1 MKRVVGGVLVLVV
14 FLWGLGFAQRGTS
27 GAPGTVIQLAQPTS
41 AAPEGFLADEAGIS
55 IYVDIGHPIDIGVAK
70 GLLQG
75 VETETADYVIGVLA
89 MDNYDETQWPHVYA
103 NSAGWVI
110 VYYSKDDPA
119 AKIMAWRDYSDGVLN
134 TTLLEIALRRYVQ
147 NLSRGMRVPLDIS
160 GMQVNYFDFRY
171 PTASKLLIVVDT
183 VNNGTDSFNYLVP
196 SGVVV
201 HEASWIL
208 FGTGGWGEGKYL
220 WVDGTQ
226 LKSFTHTGYS
236 SGVLGVDYLTLGQN
250 HGVAVQADSCWGGAA
265 VVFIYG

>member
-1 MKRVVGGVLVLVV
+1 MKRVVGGVLLLVV
-14 FLWGLGFAQRGTS
+14 FLWGLGFAQRGNS
-27 GAPGTVIQLAQPTS
+27 GAPGTVIPLAQPTS
-41 AAPEGFLADEAGIS
+41 AAPQGFLASEAGIS
-55 IYVDIGHPIDIGVAK
+55 IYVDIGHSIDIEVAK

-75 VETETADYVIGVLA
+75 VETETEDYVIGVLA

-119 AKIMAWRDYSDGVLN
+119 AKIMAWKDYNGGVLN

-183 VNNGTDSFNYLVP
+183 VNSGEDSFKYLIP
-196 SGVVV
+196 SGVMV
-201 HEASWIL
+201 HEASWIF
-208 FGTGGWGEGKYL
+208 FGTRDGYAKNL
-220 WVDGTQ
+220 WVDGVE
-226 LKSFTHTGYS
+226 LAHFGYPGYS
-236 SGVLGVDYLTLGQN
+236 TGWLGVDYLTLGQA
-250 HGVAVQADSCWGGAA
+250 HWVKVRGYLCWAGVA